1 MTVGGG
7 ENGGS
12 NRARKL
18 LPHNGS
24 ASDWEYNNDD

>member
-1 MTVGGG
+1 MDQKSSFREGDTT
-7 ENGGS
+7 
-12 NRARKL
+12 RRL